1 MKHQDQQPIPA
12 HNNGHYYYTVSAYMD
27 NLQIMDHKPSF
38 TFLHLSNAI
47 KFAKNKTIP
56 CSIYNRDRVL
66 IKDFSK
72 IHEF

>member
-1 MKHQDQQPIPA
+1 MKHQDQHTTLA
-12 HNNGHYYYTVSAYMD
+12 HNNGHYYYVVNAYVSNAPKL
-27 NLQIMDHKPSF
+27 NF

-56 CSIYNRDRVL
+56 CLVFNKDGNIMY
-66 IKDFSK
+66 DFSK

>member
-1 MKHQDQQPIPA
+1 MTHQDQQPIPS
-12 HNNGHYYYTVSAYMD
+12 HNNGHYYYVVNAYVGFTPKR
-27 NLQIMDHKPSF
+27 NF

-56 CSIYNRDRVL
+56 CLVFNKDGNIMY
-66 IKDFSK
+66 DFSK

>member
-1 MKHQDQQPIPA
+1 MIHQDQQPIPA
-12 HNNGHYYYTVSAYMD
+12 HNNGHYYFVMNNYIDWSKDKIVYF
-27 NLQIMDHKPSF
+27 K
-38 TFLHLSNAI
+38 FLHLSNAI

-56 CSIYNRDRVL
+56 CSIYNSDRVL

>member
-12 HNNGHYYYTVSAYMD
+12 HNNGHYYFVFNSYVDWSGPM
-27 NLQIMDHKPSF
+27 KSF

-56 CSIYNRDRVL
+56 CSIYNSDRVL